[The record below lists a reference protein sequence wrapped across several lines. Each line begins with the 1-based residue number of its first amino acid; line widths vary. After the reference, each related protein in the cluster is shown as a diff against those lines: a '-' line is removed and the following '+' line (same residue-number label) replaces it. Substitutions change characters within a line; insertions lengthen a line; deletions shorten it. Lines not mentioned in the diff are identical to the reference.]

1 MTVYAITNDVNDKV
15 YVGACVRPLKRRWT
29 NHVSDARKGR
39 GTNSL
44 HADMMKYGIEKFF
57 YTAIWTGII
66 TFEKLKLLERYYI
79 RCFRTLEPNGY
90 NRTEGG
96 DSISEAARE
105 CLDRTGAEPWNKG
118 LRGAF
123 SAATL
128 EKMRASKLGR
138 KLSPETRARM
148 HLSQQLRRSNP
159 EDREKTRTGMRK
171 YLRTIEG
178 IEQRREQANRRSRTN
193 GRFI

>member
-1 MTVYAITNDVNDKV
+1 VVAKVAMTVYAITNDVNDKV

-96 DSISEAARE
+96 DSISEEARE
-105 CLDRTGAEPWNKG
+105 CLDQTGAEPWNKG
-118 LRGAF
+118 MRGIAL
-123 SAATL
+123 STSQ
-128 EKMRASKLGR
+128 KMRAAKVGR
-138 KLSPETRARM
+138 ILPMETRTKMRI
-148 HLSQQLRRSNP
+148 SQQMRRAKEAENS
-159 EDREKTRTGMRK
+159 
-171 YLRTIEG
+171 
-178 IEQRREQANRRSRTN
+178 
-193 GRFI
+193 

>member
-1 MTVYAITNDVNDKV
+1 MIVYIVQNEVNNKA
-15 YVGACVRPLKRRWT
+15 YVGACTVPLRRRWQAHLVT
-29 NHVSDARKGR
+29 ARKRR
-39 GTNSL
+39 GTNTL
-44 HADMMKYGIEKFF
+44 HAHMRKYGFSKFF
-57 YTAIWTGII
+57 YTEVCSNI
-66 TFEKLKLLERYYI
+66 TNKEELKQVERYFIKY
-79 RCFRTLEPNGY
+79 FRTLEPNGY